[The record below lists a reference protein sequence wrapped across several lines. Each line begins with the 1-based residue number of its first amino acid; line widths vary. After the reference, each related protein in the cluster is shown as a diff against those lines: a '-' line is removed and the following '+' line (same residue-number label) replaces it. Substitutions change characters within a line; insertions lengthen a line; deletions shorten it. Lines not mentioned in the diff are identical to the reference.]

1 MSEFDNAKSSNDLSG
16 EQMQTLMDK
25 GYITVSTTKMYESDD
40 EMRLKDPG
48 EEFAIKHWGPAGTIM
63 CWTYRFKFSN
73 QARKRRFFAT
83 ILGGPP
89 QEWDDYVKWMDDISN
104 YQGEITIEAQVR
116 VNPEKASKFRYQFE
130 QFYTRLVLKE
140 DI

>member
-1 MSEFDNAKSSNDLSG
+1 MSEFDSAKSSNDLRG

-25 GYITVSTTKMYESDD
+25 GYISVSKTKMYESDD

-48 EEFAIKHWGPAGTIM
+48 EEFAIKPWGPSGSIM
-63 CWTYRFKFSN
+63 CWTYRFKFTN

-83 ILGGPP
+83 VLDAPP
-89 QEWDDYVKWMDDISN
+89 QEWDEYVKWMDDISN
-104 YQGEITIEAQVR
+104 YQGEITVEAQVR
-116 VNPEKASKFRYQFE
+116 VKPEETGKFRYQFE
-130 QFYTRLVLKE
+130 QFYTRIVLKE